1 MNEGCH
7 NLCLSFKKIK
17 NIFSNRIEPYQRH
30 FQLARNSRM
39 SLLQNSRPAT
49 YLDIYLACGYEFG
62 LLAVI
67 LPEVVCTEFDNNSK
81 LAYQ

>member
-1 MNEGCH
+1 MKDATIYVFLLKN
-7 NLCLSFKKIK
+7 K
-17 NIFSNRIEPYQRH
+17 NIFPNGIEPYQRH

-62 LLAVI
+62 ACWVFTL
-67 LPEVVCTEFDNNSK
+67 TE
-81 LAYQ
+81 